1 MIFFSSPLFFLCWNE
16 PLGCCSLWFI
26 QSQSF
31 DEAFSR
37 HYLNWKCLTV
47 RSSQSNTFVPFICW
61 QGFASI
67 RSLAGVAW
75 ILQMSSPNPS
85 TAVLSEEHHLWEYHP
100 FAKWGCP
107 PSAWDGGAGSDD
119 LPAGSTFHSS
129 SHRGSCRPTFSYLAT
144 HHLERLSARPP
155 SVSFAALVGS
165 ETQSRCLV
173 AFVCTG
179 KVRKPSARVRRGSGS
194 ERKNCAHM
202 MQPYLALRT
211 PLDTLGYLWHQGN
224 DPQGS
229 GCGSAVPWY
238 LVLFTGLVLFSA
250 KRLRALDPVQAH
262 TLGLCLLQFFFLSSF
277 LCVYVHDSQ
286 KVQLDHWF
294 CRLLCV
300 ISKPEAWSQG
310 VLQPEVAHTHTL
322 QRVSS
327 NCFVFTLRTIWE

>member
-1 MIFFSSPLFFLCWNE
+1 MVRLTSIFFVQWFFFSLSSECWNE

-37 HYLNWKCLTV
+37 HYLNWKCVTV

-67 RSLAGVAW
+67 RSVAGVAW
-75 ILQMSSPNPS
+75 IFRVGQISTPS
-85 TAVLSEEHHLWEYHP
+85 TAVLSDENHLWEYHP

-107 PSAWDGGAGSDD
+107 PSAWDGRAGSDD
-119 LPAGSTFHSS
+119 LPAGSTFHFS
-129 SHRGSCRPTFSYLAT
+129 SHRGSCRPTFSYLTT
-144 HHLERLSARPP
+144 HHSERLSARPP
-155 SVSFAALVGS
+155 SVSSAALVGS

-173 AFVCTG
+173 AFVRAG
-179 KVRKPSARVRRGSGS
+179 KVRKPSARVRCGSGS

-211 PLDTLGYLWHQGN
+211 PVATLGYLWHQGN
-224 DPQGS
+224 DLQGS
-229 GCGSAVPWY
+229 GCGSAVRWY

-262 TLGLCLLQFFFLSSF
+262 TLGLCLLHFFVLFSLRR
-277 LCVYVHDSQ
+277 C
-286 KVQLDHWF
+286 
-294 CRLLCV
+294 
-300 ISKPEAWSQG
+300 AW
-310 VLQPEVAHTHTL
+310 
-322 QRVSS
+322 
-327 NCFVFTLRTIWE
+327 